1 VYRVTQVNT
10 LDNMSFTQLMA
21 IDVGVTAI
29 KVKDPTQ
36 GPGTA
41 AGVLSY
47 LLYSINQ
54 RDACTVHLF
63 R

>member
-1 VYRVTQVNT
+1 
-10 LDNMSFTQLMA
+10 MA